1 MKKNKE
7 VIISGAGP
15 VGYLAALNL
24 ANIGVSVT
32 LLELTE
38 KIADDPRAGTIHP
51 PTLEM
56 FDKLGLLSLIHI

>member
-24 ANIGVSVT
+24 AKIGVSVR
-32 LLELTE
+32 LLEVTE

-51 PTLEM
+51 PTL
-56 FDKLGLLSLIHI
+56 